1 MKAIERALW
10 DCLIEIQDKG
20 RPVEECLARYPE
32 LADELAPLV
41 HTATMVHQVPHPEPS
56 PGFRSGA
63 SVRLLNRIQ
72 AWETARSSPGGAMRW
87 FPWLA
92 RRRSWAVTWLAR
104 AMIAMICVAL
114 FGGGVVLA
122 ARESLP
128 DSPLYGT
135 KLVMEQVQLRLAV
148 TEGTRATLLMGFA
161 DERVR
166 EMQALAAKG
175 KGREAAQLAVQ
186 YAKDVTQVQKS
197 IESGPEGNGKAL
209 ELLLRFDAQ
218 VRRHEGALDRVRQQ
232 VPEEERPAINEALE
246 ASRRGQAKAREA
258 IEKRKSPPGQEK
270 RETPPPGKDQPPGQ
284 RKWNSSNRERGHLTV
299 MSSVNTC
306 RPTASVMLSI

>member
-20 RPVEECLARYPE
+20 RPVEECLARHPE

-41 HTATMVHQVPHPEPS
+41 HTATTVRQVPHPEPS

-63 SVRLLNRIQ
+63 SVRLLNRIH
-72 AWETARSSPGGAMRW
+72 AWETACPSPGGATQW
-87 FPWLA
+87 FPRPVRL
-92 RRRSWAVTWLAR
+92 RSWAVTWLAR
-104 AMIAMICVAL
+104 AMIAMICAAL
-114 FGGGVVLA
+114 FGGGAVLA
-122 ARESLP
+122 ARDSLP

-135 KLVMEQVQLRLAV
+135 KLVMERVQLRLAV
-148 TEGTRATLLMGFA
+148 TEGTRATLLMRFA

-186 YAKDVTQVQKS
+186 YAKDVTQAQKS
-197 IESGPEGNGKAL
+197 IESGPEGNGKTL

-218 VRRHEGALDRVRQQ
+218 VKRHEGALDRVRQQ
-232 VPEEERPAINEALE
+232 VPEEVRPAINEALE

-258 IEKRKSPPGQEK
+258 IERRKSPPAQEK
-270 RETPPPGKDQPPGQ
+270 RETPPPGQDRGPDQPPG
-284 RKWNSSNRERGHLTV
+284 RRRWN
-299 MSSVNTC
+299 
-306 RPTASVMLSI
+306 

>member
-10 DCLIEIQDKG
+10 DCLVEIQDKG

-32 LADELAPLV
+32 LADELASLV
-41 HTATMVHQVPHPEPS
+41 HTAITVRQVPRPEPS

-63 SVRLLNRIQ
+63 SVRLLNRIH
-72 AWETARSSPGGAMRW
+72 AWETACSSPSGAAQW
-87 FPWLA
+87 FPRPA
-92 RRRSWAVTWLAR
+92 RLRSWAVTRLAG
-104 AMIAMICVAL
+104 ALIAMICVAL
-114 FGGGVVLA
+114 FGGGAVLA
-122 ARESLP
+122 ARDSLP

-135 KLVMEQVQLRLAV
+135 KLVWEHVQLRLAV
-148 TEGTRATLLMGFA
+148 SEGTRATLLMRFA

-186 YAKDVTQVQKS
+186 YAKDVTQAQKS
-197 IESGPEGNGKAL
+197 IESGPEGNGKTL

-232 VPEEERPAINEALE
+232 VPEEVRPALNEALE
-246 ASRRGQAKAREA
+246 VSRRGQAKAREA
-258 IEKRKSPPGQEK
+258 IERRKSPPGQEK
-270 RETPPPGKDQPPGQ
+270 RETPPPGQDRGPDQPPGQ
-284 RKWNSSNRERGHLTV
+284 RR
-299 MSSVNTC
+299 
-306 RPTASVMLSI
+306 